1 MKLKGTRAHILGP
14 ETQNFKAMINTSPLR
29 VNVSKIFDSFGK

>member
-14 ETQNFKAMINTSPLR
+14 ETQNVQSYDKYFSFARECFKD
-29 VNVSKIFDSFGK
+29 F